1 MQLAV
6 IESSRHWLTNIQNLK
21 TVSALQMAPA
31 ASQLYSGI
39 DAALTKVVVKWEV
52 LIAKK
57 KH

>member
-21 TVSALQMAPA
+21 TVSALQMVPA

-57 KH
+57 EH